1 MQSLFLN
8 WKVNGNRMNV
18 FTKGF
23 NKLVT
28 KRDKAA
34 QLSVLTLAVVEISIM
49 FTFRIFFVSD
59 FKKTHSTYHIYL

>member
-49 FTFRIFFVSD
+49 FTFRIFS
-59 FKKTHSTYHIYL
+59 

>member
-8 WKVNGNRMNV
+8 WKVNDNRMNV

-49 FTFRIFFVSD
+49 FTFRIFS
-59 FKKTHSTYHIYL
+59 